1 MHPVWF
7 VDSRMG
13 WPAYRDTGPRLDLGH
28 VETDRGTLRFDR
40 RVLLRRPTFSRG
52 FTRVGKKRKRGSKER
67 RARRRRGES
76 LRLVTSGYKQPRYHR
91 IGWKVC
97 ACRSKKKYYS
107 KLDPSKGVDSTP
119 TRSRRALSRV
129 FPLLALLAAWI
140 RMWILNDDP

>member
-40 RVLLRRPTFSRG
+40 RVLLQRFREVSRG
-52 FTRVGKKRKRGSKER
+52 WVKRENGGRGSKER